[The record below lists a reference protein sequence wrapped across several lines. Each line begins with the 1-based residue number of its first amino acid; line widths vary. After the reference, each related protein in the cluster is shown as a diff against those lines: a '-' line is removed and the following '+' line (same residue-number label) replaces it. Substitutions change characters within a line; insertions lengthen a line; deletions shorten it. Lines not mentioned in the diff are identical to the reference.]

1 MKQWKR
7 IVKGSLTLL
16 LVLLGFLMYTAA
28 GIYTY
33 SKKSES
39 MPADAA
45 IVLGAAVWGDRPSP
59 VFRERIRHAITL
71 YEQGKIE
78 HIIFT
83 GGIGLPNARPESD
96 VAKDYA
102 IKHGVPAEAILTEE
116 KSRITQENLQYAKQ
130 VAQREG
136 LHTFLIVSDPL
147 HMKRA
152 VQMAEDL
159 GMQALPSP
167 TTTSRYIG
175 VESQLSFLSKET
187 LNYLGYRLL
196 HLIG

>member
-7 IVKGSLTLL
+7 MMKGSFTILL
-16 LVLLGFLMYTAA
+16 ILLGFLFYTAA

-33 SKKSES
+33 GKKDES

-59 VFRERIRHAITL
+59 VFRERIRHAVAL
-71 YEQGKIE
+71 YKQGKVE
-78 HIIFT
+78 RIIFT
-83 GGIGLPNARPESD
+83 GGVGLPNARPESD
-96 VAKDYA
+96 VARDYA
-102 IKHGVPAEAILTEE
+102 IKAGVPPSVILTEE
-116 KSRITQENLQYAKQ
+116 TSRITEENLQYAKQ

-152 VQMAEDL
+152 VRMAEDL

-167 TTTSRYIG
+167 TPTSRYTG
-175 VESQLSFLSKET
+175 VESQLSFLSRET
-187 LNYLGYRLL
+187 FNYLGYRLF